1 MTEQEKIALI
11 EEAME
16 LDEGELKADSVLKEY
31 EEWDS
36 LSKLA
41 LIAMAKKEF
50 DKILSTDDIKA
61 FQTVGDICKW
71 MN

>member
-1 MTEQEKIALI
+1 MTEQDKIKLI

-41 LIAMAKKEF
+41 LIAAFKKEF
-50 DKILSTDDIKA
+50 GKTLTSDVIKS
-61 FQTVGDICKW
+61 FETVEDICKC
-71 MN
+71 MD